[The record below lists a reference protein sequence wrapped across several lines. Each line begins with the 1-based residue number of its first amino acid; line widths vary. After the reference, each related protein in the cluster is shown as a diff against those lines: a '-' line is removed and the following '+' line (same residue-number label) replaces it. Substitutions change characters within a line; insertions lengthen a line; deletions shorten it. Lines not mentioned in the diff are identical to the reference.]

1 MKVKELWVQRD
12 DLRRTRLV
20 ERELKGLTDGEILL
34 AIDKFGLTAN
44 NITYAL
50 TGDMIGYWKF
60 YPAEGP
66 GSEGMGKVPVWG
78 FADVIESR
86 CADIAVGERIWGFM
100 PMASHVVLQP
110 GKIEAAR
117 FKDFAPHRKSLPGL
131 YNEYHRTANDPP
143 FLRQMED
150 ERCLL
155 FPLFA
160 TSFILYDYLIAHD
173 FFGSEQVL
181 IGSASSKTGFGL
193 AHLLH
198 HDPAVRQRVIGLT
211 SPGNVDFVSSLE
223 VCDQVLAYGEVASL
237 DASRPTAFVDMAG
250 SGALINAVHAHFRE
264 NVKESCVV
272 GATHWE
278 AERHK
283 GAVPGAKPTLFFAP
297 SHIARR
303 EKEWGPGTVLLK
315 AFAASA
321 KIAQSVSAKLQVT
334 HTRGA
339 AAVEQQYLA
348 MVNNQ
353 VPPSRGLMLSMKA

>member
-1 MKVKELWVQRD
+1 MKVRELWVQRS
-12 DLRRTRLV
+12 DLRKTKLV
-20 ERELKGLTDGEILL
+20 EREAPALADGEIRL

-44 NITYAL
+44 NVTYAL
-50 TGDMIGYWKF
+50 TGDLIGYWKF
-60 YPAEGP
+60 YPAEG
-66 GSEGMGKVPVWG
+66 EWGKVPVWG

-86 CADIAVGERIWGFM
+86 CADIAVGERVWGFL
-100 PMASHVVLQP
+100 PMATQVVLQP
-110 GKIEAAR
+110 GKVEAAR
-117 FKDFAPHRKSLPGL
+117 FRDFAPHRKALPGL
-131 YNEYHRTANDPP
+131 YNEYHRTANDAP
-143 FLRQMED
+143 FLKQMEN

-173 FFGSEQVL
+173 FFGAEQVL

-198 HDPAVRQRVIGLT
+198 HDANVKQRVIGLT
-211 SPGNVDFVSSLE
+211 SPGNVAFVERLQ
-223 VCDQVLAYGEVASL
+223 VCDQVVAYADVDRL
-237 DASRPTAFVDMAG
+237 DASKSVAFVDMAG
-250 SGALINAVHAHFRE
+250 SGALIDAVHAHFRE

-278 AERHK
+278 AQRHK
-283 GAVPGAKPTLFFAP
+283 GTVPGAKPTLFFAP

-303 EKEWGPGTVLLK
+303 EKEWGPGAVLMK

-321 KIAQSVSAKLQVT
+321 KIAQGVASHLEVTQV
-334 HTRGA
+334 RGA

-348 MVNNQ
+348 LVNNQ
-353 VPPSRGLMLSMKA
+353 VPPSRGLMLSMQD

>member
-1 MKVKELWVQRD
+1 MKTQELWVQRN
-12 DLRRTRLV
+12 DLRKTRIV
-20 ERELKGLTDGEILL
+20 EREAPALEEGEIRL

-44 NITYAL
+44 NVTYAL
-50 TGDMIGYWKF
+50 TGDLIGYWKF
-60 YPAEGP
+60 YPAEA
-66 GSEGMGKVPVWG
+66 EWGKVPVWG

-86 CADIAVGERIWGFM
+86 CPEIAVGERLWGFV
-100 PMASHVVLQP
+100 PMATQVVLRP

-117 FKDFAPHRKSLPGL
+117 FKDFAPHRKALPGL

-143 FLRQMED
+143 FLKQMEN

-160 TSFILYDYLIAHD
+160 TSYILYDYLMAHD
-173 FFGSEQVL
+173 FFGAEQVL

-198 HDPAVRQRVIGLT
+198 HDANLKQRVIGLT
-211 SPGNVDFVSSLE
+211 SPGNVAFVQRLN
-223 VCDQVLAYGEVASL
+223 VCDQVVAYDDVATL
-237 DASRPTAFVDMAG
+237 DAGRTTAFVDMAG

-264 NVKESCVV
+264 NIKESCVV

-278 AERHK
+278 AARHK
-283 GAVPGAKPTLFFAP
+283 GTVPGAKPTLFFAP

-315 AFAASA
+315 AFTASA
-321 KIAQSVSAKLQVT
+321 KIAAAVAGQLEVT

-339 AAVEQQYLA
+339 TAVEQQYLA

-353 VPPSRGLMLSMKA
+353 VPPSRGLMLSMQD